1 VRHLKQHLPI
11 IKEYPTLRN
20 EFVTMLQNMRTVGQP
35 LFFVVQPILRGLIE
49 SLAFKNLCNSHG
61 RFVVTRDGLDNF

>member
-1 VRHLKQHLPI
+1 
-11 IKEYPTLRN
+11 
-20 EFVTMLQNMRTVGQP
+20 MLQNMRTVGQP